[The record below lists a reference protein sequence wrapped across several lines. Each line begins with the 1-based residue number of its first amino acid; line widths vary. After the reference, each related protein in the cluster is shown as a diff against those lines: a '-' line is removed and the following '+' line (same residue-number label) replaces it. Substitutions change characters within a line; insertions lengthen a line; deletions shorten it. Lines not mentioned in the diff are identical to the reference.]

1 MGLFYTFDKHK
12 KIMAKQQLKSKPKTA
27 DKAATKS
34 ASRVTKTFAASD
46 KPYPAKTK
54 TIDSLK
60 KLGYSGD
67 PSSVHRIP
75 GTKNV
80 SIDYV
85 KPKKK

>member
-1 MGLFYTFDKHK
+1 
-12 KIMAKQQLKSKPKTA
+12 MAKQQQKIPAQSG
-27 DKAATKS
+27 
-34 ASRVTKTFAASD
+34 ASRVTKTFVASD

-67 PSSVHRIP
+67 PSSVRRIP
-75 GTKNV
+75 GTPNV

-85 KPKKK
+85 KPQKKN